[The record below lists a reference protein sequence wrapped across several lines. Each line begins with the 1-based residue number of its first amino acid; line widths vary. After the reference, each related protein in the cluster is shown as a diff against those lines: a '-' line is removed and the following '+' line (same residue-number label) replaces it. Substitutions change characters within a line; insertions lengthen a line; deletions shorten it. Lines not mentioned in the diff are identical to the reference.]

1 MAIGRQGGRQDQMM
15 VPCSTACTTGRKVAV
30 LRRQRLHVGASGLT
44 LPRGMVCILSVT
56 SNITRIPVTPLA
68 SPLLQNLP
76 YTTSSH
82 GLKRARHNLRL

>member
-30 LRRQRLHVGASGLT
+30 LRRQRLHVGASGLS
-44 LPRGMVCILSVT
+44 LPRGMVCILRRRQHHPHT
-56 SNITRIPVTPLA
+56 TTPLA
-68 SPLLQNLP
+68 SPLLQNFP
-76 YTTSSH
+76 YTTSSR